1 MTHRFRWSRLLAT
14 PMVIAVL
21 SLGCSSTDASPEAFC
36 AKLAELGDL
45 SITLDGDATVLEAAS
60 QELTE
65 LADVAPDEVKP
76 SVQVLSNALATMGRA
91 AAEAGTD
98 SAGSLDAALGA
109 LAPDIA
115 VIETASD
122 NVDAYAEQNCQI
134 SLLDT
139 PTTVEPS

>member
-1 MTHRFRWSRLLAT
+1 MTDRSRWLRLLAA
-14 PMVIAVL
+14 PVVIGVL
-21 SLGCSSTDASPEAFC
+21 ALGCSSNDASPEAFC

-45 SITLDGDATVLEAAS
+45 SITLDGDPAVLEDAS

-65 LADVAPDEVKP
+65 LAEVAPDEVRS
-76 SVQVLSNALATMGRA
+76 SVEVLSNALDTMGRA

-115 VIETASD
+115 VIETASED
-122 NVDAYAEQNCQI
+122 VDAYAQQNCQI

-139 PTTVEPS
+139 STTVESS